1 MDVETVQTVLEVAT
15 SVIGI
20 ASIFEAFLPTP
31 ARGILL
37 LLKKG
42 LSITACN
49 VGKAKNVVDRAGRVM
64 IDDEGNSIPIE
75 ERQ

>member
-1 MDVETVQTVLEVAT
+1 MMDGETVQTVLEVAT

-31 ARGILL
+31 ARGLLL

-42 LSITACN
+42 LSIAACN
-49 VGKAKNVVDRAGRVM
+49 VGKAQNKD
-64 IDDEGNSIPIE
+64 
-75 ERQ
+75 

>member
-1 MDVETVQTVLEVAT
+1 MEHVQTGLEIAT
-15 SVIGI
+15 SIIGI

-31 ARGILL
+31 ARGVLL

-49 VGKAKNVVDRAGRVM
+49 VGKAKNA
-64 IDDEGNSIPIE
+64 E
-75 ERQ
+75 

>member
-1 MDVETVQTVLEVAT
+1 MEHVQTGLEIAT
-15 SVIGI
+15 SIIGI

-31 ARGILL
+31 ARGVLL

-49 VGKAKNVVDRAGRVM
+49 VGKAKNKD
-64 IDDEGNSIPIE
+64 
-75 ERQ
+75 

>member
-1 MDVETVQTVLEVAT
+1 MEYLQTGLEIAT

-31 ARGILL
+31 ARGVLL
-37 LLKKG
+37 LMKKG

-49 VGKAKNVVDRAGRVM
+49 VGKAKNKD
-64 IDDEGNSIPIE
+64 
-75 ERQ
+75 

>member
-1 MDVETVQTVLEVAT
+1 MEHVQTGLEIAT

-31 ARGILL
+31 ARGVLL

-49 VGKAKNVVDRAGRVM
+49 VGKAQNKD
-64 IDDEGNSIPIE
+64 
-75 ERQ
+75 

>member
-1 MDVETVQTVLEVAT
+1 MMDGETVQTVLGVAT

-31 ARGILL
+31 ARGLLL

-49 VGKAKNVVDRAGRVM
+49 VGKAQNKD
-64 IDDEGNSIPIE
+64 
-75 ERQ
+75 